1 MEQAVHSRPVSEED
15 DEALSTTKKL
25 KLEGKHKQHSEE
37 EMQKHNEFDSK
48 DEKAL
53 ECSQDS
59 EDTNK
64 YTLVTDCR
72 FELPHYLTEFALAEF
87 NANQKVMYEKVNVV
101 ETMKSLN
108 VNGVTTYFITF
119 EASLSDE
126 TSNNVQTFQ
135 TKIIMSLLDYT
146 TKIDV
151 KFVRIKL
158 SEFDVNKEED
168 SREKLSES
176 NEEEDS
182 KEKLSE
188 SNEEEDSEVSE
199 SNTEDSEASE
209 SDKEDSEELFDS
221 DEQDTE
227 SDKKDSEQEKLS
239 EFEEDDPKEEKL
251 SDSDDDELCSY
262 EMKQYLIDVEKSD
275 GFEVGNYPHA
285 KIPCCM
291 IRRYYDPPGRTQ
303 STTNLN
309 RLVYLSRLAICVYNM
324 KEDTYFDNV
333 KVLKA
338 MAFGCGCTN
347 YNITFEASLCDGV
360 HVTFQ
365 TSIYTSVPL
374 PYQNIEIRFVRIK
387 PSINPKDIST

>member
-1 MEQAVHSRPVSEED
+1 
-15 DEALSTTKKL
+15 
-25 KLEGKHKQHSEE
+25 
-37 EMQKHNEFDSK
+37 
-48 DEKAL
+48 
-53 ECSQDS
+53 
-59 EDTNK
+59 
-64 YTLVTDCR
+64 
-72 FELPHYLTEFALAEF
+72 
-87 NANQKVMYEKVNVV
+87 MYEKVNVL

-108 VNGVTTYFITF
+108 VNEVTTYLITF

-126 TSNNVQTFQ
+126 TSNNVQTLQ

-158 SEFDVNKEED
+158 SEFDVNEEED

-182 KEKLSE
+182 KEKLSA

-209 SDKEDSEELFDS
+209 SDTEDSEELFDS

-275 GFEVGNYPHA
+275 V
-285 KIPCCM
+285 
-291 IRRYYDPPGRTQ
+291 
-303 STTNLN
+303 
-309 RLVYLSRLAICVYNM
+309 
-324 KEDTYFDNV
+324 
-333 KVLKA
+333 
-338 MAFGCGCTN
+338 
-347 YNITFEASLCDGV
+347 
-360 HVTFQ
+360 
-365 TSIYTSVPL
+365 
-374 PYQNIEIRFVRIK
+374 RFL
-387 PSINPKDIST
+387 THF